1 MMRIRHCFKNIG
13 VQQTIFGVNPTYS
26 CCSSKASVVSLVFVK
41 NTTRARGGLM
51 SRVAVNGNTQRVT
64 ETFKAFSTKE
74 NLAKKNQRYIFW
86 KLKSFLEHSGYF
98 FH

>member
-1 MMRIRHCFKNIG
+1 
-13 VQQTIFGVNPTYS
+13 
-26 CCSSKASVVSLVFVK
+26 
-41 NTTRARGGLM
+41 M
-51 SRVAVNGNTQRVT
+51 SRLAVNGNTQRVT